1 MGFFSSL
8 FGGSN
13 KALDSS
19 VANSGQL
26 MNFGTNL
33 GTKDLTQG
41 SNFFSDILSGDPTK
55 IGAVLGPQ
63 ISGIQQRGNEQ
74 IQTNAE
80 FGNRSGGTNASNQ
93 HNMDTQR
100 SQVEQMISQ
109 LTGQSAGAVTGIGE
123 SALGTATT
131 ANQMQAQQ
139 GQMQLQNILNSLF
152 GKMAS
157 SGIGALESVGFGDLG
172 TAVSKIGDGSYGW

>member
-41 SNFFSDILSGDPTK
+41 SNFYSDVLSGDPTK
-55 IGAVLGPQ
+55 IGELLGPQ
-63 ISGIQQRGNEQ
+63 FSDIQKQGQQQ
-74 IQTNAE
+74 IQTAGE
-80 FGNRSGGTNASNQ
+80 FGNRSGGTNASAQTNI
-93 HNMDTQR
+93 DSQR
-100 SQVEQMISQ
+100 ANVEKMISQ
-109 LTGQSAGAVTGIGE
+109 LTGQAAQGVTGIGE

-131 ANQMQAQQ
+131 ANQMQAQE
-139 GQMQLQNILNSLF
+139 GQMQLQNIMNSLF
-152 GKMAS
+152 GKLTSDFAQT
-157 SGIGALESVGFGDLG
+157 GLNAAEGAMGF
-172 TAVSKIGDGSYGW
+172 